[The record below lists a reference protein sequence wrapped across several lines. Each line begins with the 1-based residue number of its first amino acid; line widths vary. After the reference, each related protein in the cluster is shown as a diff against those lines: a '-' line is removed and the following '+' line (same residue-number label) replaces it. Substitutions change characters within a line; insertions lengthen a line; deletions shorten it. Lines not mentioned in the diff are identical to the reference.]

1 MTPDTIS
8 PISQFGP
15 IAKEHPEEPVWLRKD
30 CIRELAHTLRHQE
43 LPTNRTI
50 VRSSTRSSAIL
61 ASSRGIA
68 IDFSARWSDRGEA

>member
-43 LPTNRTI
+43 LPTNTTI
-50 VRSSTRSSAIL
+50 VRSSTRSSAI
-61 ASSRGIA
+61 RGGKNNPRRQA
-68 IDFSARWSDRGEA
+68 DLDDCPP